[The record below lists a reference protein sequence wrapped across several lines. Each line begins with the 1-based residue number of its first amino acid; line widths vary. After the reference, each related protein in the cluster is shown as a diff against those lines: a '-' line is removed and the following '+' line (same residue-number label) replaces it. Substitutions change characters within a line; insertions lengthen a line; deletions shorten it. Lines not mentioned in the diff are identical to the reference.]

1 MVILSVMNSFDVLS
15 TTSNSNSTSNSSPPI
30 WMVFLGGEFT
40 FSCMFQIGYHM
51 IQACIEGGRSL
62 STFVVLSIMT
72 GVALGQV
79 IAGQMLIVDG
89 VHLSAAFLL
98 VTVYII
104 SDSRGGESN
113 GNKPSVSTKTAF
125 YSPVRILVKV
135 GSVLLI
141 ITGVLVLGMGLTVKR
156 PSDIVPQL
164 LWNGF
169 GYEYNLL
176 RTFGEESVQ
185 SNEFFTML
193 LCTMLGTICQTLCV
207 GVWIWRSS
215 IGSISCQQGLGFA
228 CSGVP
233 LIILSNSISASHYK
247 QMQFKDG
254 QKCMIAH
261 ILLLLQTNCH
271 LPVIWFIHELWI
283 GTALENSNDIATTGR
298 KQKIK

>member
-15 TTSNSNSTSNSSPPI
+15 ITSNDSTSNSSPPI

-40 FSCMFQIGYHM
+40 FSCMFQIGYHL
-51 IQACIEGGRSL
+51 IQACIKGGRSL
-62 STFVVLSIMT
+62 STFIVLSIMT
-72 GVALGQV
+72 GVALGQM
-79 IAGQMLIVDG
+79 IAGQILIVDE
-89 VHLSAAFLL
+89 VHLSVAFLL
-98 VTVYII
+98 VTAYTI

-113 GNKPSVSTKTAF
+113 GIKSSVSTQKTAF

-135 GSVLLI
+135 SSVLLI
-141 ITGVLVLGMGLTVKR
+141 ITGVLVLRMGLTVKQ
-156 PSDIVPQL
+156 PSDIIPQL
-164 LWNGF
+164 VWNGF

-176 RTFGEESVQ
+176 RTFEAESVQ

-207 GVWIWRSS
+207 GIWIWRSS

-247 QMQFKDG
+247 QMQFTDG
-254 QKCMIAH
+254 RTCMIAH
-261 ILLLLQTNCH
+261 ILLLLQTNFH

-283 GTALENSNDIATTGR
+283 RTALENSNDIATGR
-298 KQKIK
+298 KQKRK